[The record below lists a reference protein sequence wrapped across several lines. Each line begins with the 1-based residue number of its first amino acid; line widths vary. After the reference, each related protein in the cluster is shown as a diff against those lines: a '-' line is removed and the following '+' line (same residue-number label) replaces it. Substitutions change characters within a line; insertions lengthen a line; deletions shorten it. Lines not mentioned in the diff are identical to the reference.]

1 MRFALIFMYETF
13 QRSAEML
20 NLQLVIQLSTLFF
33 LDFPLKFFTWNRIA
47 INSYNSYFFSCRRFL
62 KMTACLYEKD
72 ITKQDDIRNIHSIIG
87 NVVNKILSR
96 GMLKNCTFN
105 IQKEI
110 RLIEELNNST
120 CQQRQKQLEEE
131 DEPLCSGHG
140 YGLLKCRNGMNKSVK
155 LNNLKGQVSFF
166 SDRTLSVIWY
176 LIVVVVDILHSNWLL
191 NNSEL

>member
-1 MRFALIFMYETF
+1 
-13 QRSAEML
+13 
-20 NLQLVIQLSTLFF
+20 
-33 LDFPLKFFTWNRIA
+33 
-47 INSYNSYFFSCRRFL
+47 
-62 KMTACLYEKD
+62 MTACLYEKD
-72 ITKQDDIRNIHSIIG
+72 ITKQDDIRNIHSIIE

-96 GMLKNCTFN
+96 AMLKNCTFN

-155 LNNLKGQVSFF
+155 LNNSKAQVSFF

-176 LIVVVVDILHSNWLL
+176 LIVVVVDILHFNWLM
-191 NNSEL
+191 NHSEL